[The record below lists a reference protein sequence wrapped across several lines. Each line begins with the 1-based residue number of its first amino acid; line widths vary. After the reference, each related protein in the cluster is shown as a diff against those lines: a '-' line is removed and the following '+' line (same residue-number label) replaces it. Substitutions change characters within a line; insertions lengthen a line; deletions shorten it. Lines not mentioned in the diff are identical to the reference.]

1 MKVAASD
8 MIWEVKEDHLHLLFS
23 LFLVAC
29 TVSYLQVSVRHK
41 GKRLKADCKCFPT
54 ITVSI
59 IPLWDFLKKNQ
70 EMAPVH
76 LPFHN

>member
-29 TVSYLQVSVRHK
+29 TVSYLYVSVHHK
-41 GKRLKADCKCFPT
+41 GKRLKKQIVNVYP
-54 ITVSI
+54 
-59 IPLWDFLKKNQ
+59 Q
-70 EMAPVH
+70 
-76 LPFHN
+76 

>member
-8 MIWEVKEDHLHLLFS
+8 MTWEVKEDHLHLLFS

-29 TVSYLQVSVRHK
+29 TVSYLYISVCHK

-54 ITVSI
+54 ITV